1 MPKYCTLWSTH
12 DHCSQCLG
20 LMFIWLPFC
29 QMQFDEEPVNVNKW
43 STSAVKNALDDQAKK
58 VSSNREWCVGA
69 ISVVSTAE
77 PKLLHRNTL

>member
-1 MPKYCTLWSTH
+1 
-12 DHCSQCLG
+12 
-20 LMFIWLPFC
+20 
-29 QMQFDEEPVNVNKW
+29 MQFDEEPVNVNKW